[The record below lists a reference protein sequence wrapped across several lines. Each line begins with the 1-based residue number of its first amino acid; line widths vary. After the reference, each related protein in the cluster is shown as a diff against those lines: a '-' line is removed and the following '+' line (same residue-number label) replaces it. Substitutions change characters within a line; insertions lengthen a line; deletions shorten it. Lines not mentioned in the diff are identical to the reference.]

1 MFPEFDLFT
10 HTFIS
15 QLFRKLLPLTEC
27 FLTPQQPPADESI
40 DMIRRTA
47 QQKHAGDQSQIDN
60 IDMKINENV
69 SLSPCKW
76 LSITPEF
83 PLTECMS
90 NWPIV
95 QKGIVGNF
103 YDISKWCQPLQLAAV
118 ATDPWSEVLNKHP
131 SPWPRSRSWSTGP
144 YIPILIWQPPPP
156 LPLLSSGSV
165 ARRGYWS
172 NNEK

>member
-60 IDMKINENV
+60 IDMKINENLLQMTQHQHN
-69 SLSPCKW
+69 SRI
-76 LSITPEF
+76 SIDNSE
-83 PLTECMS
+83 
-90 NWPIV
+90 V
-95 QKGIVGNF
+95 QKERYCGKF
-103 YDISKWCQPLQLAAV
+103 L
-118 ATDPWSEVLNKHP
+118 
-131 SPWPRSRSWSTGP
+131 
-144 YIPILIWQPPPP
+144 
-156 LPLLSSGSV
+156 
-165 ARRGYWS
+165 
-172 NNEK
+172 

>member
-1 MFPEFDLFT
+1 MIWIDRDHLSLLLDIHLQLRTIKINSPGGNVFQSLNYKLSHYIVMFPEFDLFT

-60 IDMKINENV
+60 IDMKINVNV

-76 LSITPEF
+76 LSISITPEF

-103 YDISKWCQPLQLAAV
+103 YES
-118 ATDPWSEVLNKHP
+118 
-131 SPWPRSRSWSTGP
+131 
-144 YIPILIWQPPPP
+144 
-156 LPLLSSGSV
+156 
-165 ARRGYWS
+165 
-172 NNEK
+172 

>member
-40 DMIRRTA
+40 DMIRRTEH
-47 QQKHAGDQSQIDN
+47 QKHAGDQSQIDN
-60 IDMKINENV
+60 IDMKINVNV

-103 YDISKWCQPLQLAAV
+103 YDISKWANLSSWRLWPLTPGLKFWINIPHR
-118 ATDPWSEVLNKHP
+118 DPDP
-131 SPWPRSRSWSTGP
+131 GPGP
-144 YIPILIWQPPPP
+144 YIPILIWQPHPP